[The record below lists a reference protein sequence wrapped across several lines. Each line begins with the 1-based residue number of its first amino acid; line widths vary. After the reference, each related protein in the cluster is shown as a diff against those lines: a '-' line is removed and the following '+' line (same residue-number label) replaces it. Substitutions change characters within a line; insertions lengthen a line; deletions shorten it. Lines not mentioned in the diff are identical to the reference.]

1 MRAIFCFVARFYDVF
16 FVATFRLR
24 PPKSTAHLVDVT
36 RKRIGCCK
44 FFQRRVC
51 IYRSSSTQKVNR
63 AIKLFINKHEYVRV
77 IGQYAPC
84 FIFRKSISEVGR
96 TTNNLVWT
104 DKKGVDT
111 AYLKVRYLEL
121 MLFRI
126 RRYKMTRLLK
136 RSNCWS
142 VDSRL
147 LNIPEKRDLLEIK
160 LRDHN
165 HPETLINWIILENR
179 QERFANKQNKN
190 IILIIETS
198 RTFVKAS

>member
-1 MRAIFCFVARFYDVF
+1 MWELLDNMRHVSF
-16 FVATFRLR
+16 
-24 PPKSTAHLVDVT
+24 SENQ
-36 RKRIGCCK
+36 
-44 FFQRRVC
+44 FQRWEEPPTTWYGQIRRVWW
-51 IYRSSSTQKVNR
+51 
-63 AIKLFINKHEYVRV
+63 A
-77 IGQYAPC
+77 
-84 FIFRKSISEVGR
+84 
-96 TTNNLVWT
+96 
-104 DKKGVDT
+104 DT

-160 LRDHN
+160 LRDH

-198 RTFVKAS
+198 RTFGKAS